1 MTEPARPQRL
11 RGLLD
16 LLLQLLE
23 LAGSPA
29 AAVHAGQARLQ
40 LVQLLAAAVLRQG
53 GVHPLLQLIQLAVVL
68 LQVLQSTYMP
78 LPMLG
83 EQLSTTGNL
92 GLSHDC
98 PLKAA

>member
-23 LAGSPA
+23 LASPPA

-68 LQVLQSTYMP
+68 LQVL
-78 LPMLG
+78 
-83 EQLSTTGNL
+83 
-92 GLSHDC
+92 
-98 PLKAA
+98 

>member
-1 MTEPARPQRL
+1 MTKPARLQRS

-23 LAGSPA
+23 LAGPPA

-68 LQVLQSTYMP
+68 LQVLWCTCTP
-78 LPMLG
+78 LLMLR
-83 EQLSTTGNL
+83 EELSSTGNV
-92 GLSHDC
+92 GLSYDS